1 MEKQPVPSR
10 EGTIAPSTSEKEH
23 DAEQQV
29 SDLMNKKTG
38 SMRSGS
44 HRSASHRRRRY
55 KESTP
60 IERDLPKS
68 SFHATQSG
76 STISSI
82 KSEAASELD
91 AILTS
96 CEPSL
101 LHIGPILKR
110 LGIRRVEHLK
120 AVARLTPK
128 TRDREVK
135 EDALKLGITV
145 VEWAILL
152 DKILTL

>member
-101 LHIGPILKR
+101 LHISPILKR